1 MKETRETREE
11 HIKRL
16 MPKWEVKRRE
26 CDERELREG
35 CACVPEVYERPDYD
49 AITARLRSR
58 DNFERAEVLVL
69 VIDSSGV
76 GEVILEGG
84 NGEVI
89 HAKAKGFMEMGR

>member
-1 MKETRETREE
+1 MKETREE
-11 HIKRL
+11 HIERL
-16 MPKWEVKRRE
+16 MPAWEAKRRE
-26 CDERELREG
+26 CDERERREG
-35 CACVPEVYERPDYD
+35 CECAPEVSERPDYD
-49 AITARLRSR
+49 AITARLRER
-58 DNFERAEVLVL
+58 DNFDRAQVLVL

>member
-1 MKETRETREE
+1 MNEPREDR
-11 HIKRL
+11 IKRL
-16 MPKWEVKRRE
+16 MPVWEAKRRE
-26 CDERELREG
+26 CDERERREG
-35 CACVPEVYERPDYD
+35 CECVPEVYERPDYD
-49 AITARLRSR
+49 AITTRLRSR